1 MPQTN
6 KTFGLGRFVLR
17 GESLIASAGLL
28 FAAILLGVVCASA
41 WWSARD
47 RHYTW
52 VEARQRELESAG
64 ILLSELAETHL
75 AGNQVSVARRLV
87 VEAARL
93 HDLTDARVILPSGE
107 VIAAARA
114 SDITLAALPD
124 EWPNTPIAAADVNG
138 ADGVRTV
145 TYHLEIENRGP
156 AALELSINLT
166 RSAWSYWDAQSG
178 IAAIGAMAL
187 GALLLVYRRTRARMR
202 AMSYIRE
209 ALIALD
215 TGETEL
221 AALTIQRDLGAEA
234 AAWNELL
241 AERERLQQV
250 LVTKRLLELP
260 SSRRERSQDLASM
273 CDAMSQGLILVDNQL
288 NVTYANGAAGLYLG
302 KPREEILGNG
312 IDQVLDAEILQCVR
326 GVASGEVRRTMCSE
340 LERQNDGMNGVLR
353 FSVRPVR
360 REDESAAMLVIE
372 DVTQQRLADSS
383 RNTFVAQVTH
393 ELRTPLTNIL
403 LYAETAMDDGEQD
416 EHIRA
421 NCLNVI
427 NQEARRLDRIVNDML
442 SVAELEAGSH
452 SMRVDDVH
460 LSNTF
465 ADLRTD
471 YEGSAR
477 EKNIAFDVEL
487 PPKLPVIQADKDK
500 IELAL
505 HNLVGNALKYTPNGG
520 RVTVSVDYSD
530 DEGLTVKIA
539 DTGIGLADEEQEKIF
554 DKFYRAKD
562 DRVAGI
568 TGTGLGLALA
578 RDVIR
583 LHGGDITVSS
593 EVDQGST
600 FVLTVPTHAHAA

>member
-1 MPQTN
+1 MALQN
-6 KTFGLGRFVLR
+6 KTIGFGRFVLR

-28 FAAILLGVVCASA
+28 FAAILLGVVGTSA
-41 WWSARD
+41 WWSARE
-47 RHYTW
+47 RHFTW
-52 VEARQRELESAG
+52 VEARQRELDSAG
-64 ILLSELAETHL
+64 LLLSELAETHL
-75 AGNQVSVARRLV
+75 GADRVSVVRRLV
-87 VEAARL
+87 VETARMHEL
-93 HDLTDARVILPSGE
+93 SECRIILPSGE
-107 VIAAARA
+107 VIAAAHA
-114 SDITLAALPD
+114 SDITLASLPE
-124 EWPNTPIAAADVNG
+124 EWSNAPIPAANVDGPNG
-138 ADGVRTV
+138 ARTV
-145 TYHLEIENRGP
+145 TYHLEIEGRGP
-156 AALELSINLT
+156 AALELSVSLQ

-241 AERERLQQV
+241 SERERLQQV

-273 CDAMSQGLILVDNQL
+273 CDAMSQGLILVDSNL

-302 KPREEILGNG
+302 KPRGEILGNA
-312 IDQVLDAEILQCVR
+312 IDSVLDPEILEHVR
-326 GVASGEVRRTMCSE
+326 GVASGEFRRTTSTE
-340 LERQNDGMNGVLR
+340 ISRNDEGSTGVLR

-360 REDESAAMLVIE
+360 REDESAAMIVVE

-383 RNTFVAQVTH
+383 RNTFVAKVTH

-403 LYAETAMDDGEQD
+403 LYAETAMEEGDQD
-416 EHIRA
+416 AHVRA

-427 NQEARRLDRIVNDML
+427 NQEARRLDRIVGDML

-452 SMRVDDVH
+452 TMRVDDVH

-465 ADLRTD
+465 ADLRSD
-471 YEGSAR
+471 YEGSAS
-477 EKNIAFDVEL
+477 EKNITFDVEL

-505 HNLVGNALKYTPNGG
+505 HNLVGNAMKYTPDGG
-520 RVTVSVDYSD
+520 RVTVSVECGEED
-530 DEGLTVKIA
+530 GLVVKVV
-539 DTGIGLADEEQEKIF
+539 DTGIGLADEELERIF
-554 DKFYRAKD
+554 EKFYRAKD
-562 DRVAGI
+562 ERITGI
-568 TGTGLGLALA
+568 TGSGLGLALA
-578 RDVIR
+578 REVIR
-583 LHGGDITVSS
+583 LHGGDITVISAID
-593 EVDQGST
+593 EGST
-600 FVLTVPTHAHAA
+600 FVLTVPALAHAA